1 MSLPEETKRI
11 LEEHN
16 LTANKVLGQNFLINE
31 EAIDSLVDA
40 ARLTPET
47 TVLEVGPGLGSI
59 TKRLCEKAG
68 RVIAVEK
75 DPAMVAVLGKELA
88 GKNNVEVV
96 QEDIL
101 RFNPTDH
108 GLRAGEYVFVGAP
121 PYYLTARLFRTFL
134 ESHEAIPASI
144 AFIIQKEVA
153 EKIIATPPRATIL
166 SNAVQSY
173 GSASIECTVG
183 RHSFLPQ
190 PNVDS
195 ALLVA
200 RDITKPPHEKAL
212 FSVLRAG
219 FSSPRKQLGANIAN
233 AFHIERD
240 TADGWLNENG
250 IDPSRRAQTLSV
262 KEWQTLAAKKGD
274 ISPSE

>member
-1 MSLPEETKRI
+1 MALLDETKRI
-11 LEEHN
+11 LEEYD

-31 EAIDSLVDA
+31 EAIDSLVEA
-40 ARLTPET
+40 AGLTPET

-75 DPAMVAVLGKELA
+75 DPAMVAVLAKELA

-101 RFNPTDH
+101 RFNPADY
-108 GLRAGEYVFVGAP
+108 GLAAGEYVLAGAP

-134 ESHEAIPASI
+134 ESHQAIPSCI

-173 GSASIECTVG
+173 GDASIECVIG

-195 ALLVA
+195 ALLAV
-200 RDITKPPHEKAL
+200 RNITKPEHEKEL

-240 TADGWLNENG
+240 TAEGWLNKND
-250 IDPSRRAQTLSV
+250 IDSSRRAQTLSV
-262 KEWQTLAAKKGD
+262 KEWQTLAAVKD
-274 ISPSE
+274 NIDPSE